1 MIFKYEICDSCE
13 TVAHCSN
20 HGCVPITAAEAHH
33 SDKGYSLG
41 NQQDY
46 EAFVAKRNQL
56 SGPSGPPPPSYQ
68 ELLQEVWY
76 LRRRV
81 KTLEQQN
88 LEYSWQLYPESMG
101 R

>member
-1 MIFKYEICDSCE
+1 M
-13 TVAHCSN
+13 TPQTRLQQLA
-20 HGCVPITAAEAHH
+20 AAEGHN
-33 SDKGYSLG
+33 SDKSYELG

-56 SGPSGPPPPSYQ
+56 TGLSGSPPPTYE

-76 LRRRV
+76 LRKRV
-81 KTLEQQN
+81 KILEKQVF
-88 LEYSWQLYPESMG
+88 EMGWQLYPESMG